1 MNPWLLVIAI
11 GIGTILLRGSFLA
24 LLGPG
29 SIPPALQRA
38 LRFVPAAVF
47 PAIAL
52 PAVLLIDGS
61 YAIALDNHRIYAAV
75 IAGLVG
81 YRSKSL
87 SLTMIAGLATLW
99 TLNAVL

>member
-29 SIPPALQRA
+29 SIPRPLQRA

-52 PAVLLIDGS
+52 PAVLLINGA
-61 YAIALDNHRIYAAV
+61 YAITFDNYRIYAAIV
-75 IAGLVG
+75 AGVVG
-81 YRSKSL
+81 YRTKSL
-87 SLTMIAGLATLW
+87 ALTMVAGLATLW
-99 TLNAVL
+99 TLNGLF

>member
-1 MNPWLLVIAI
+1 MNPWLLVIFI
-11 GIGTILLRGSFLA
+11 GIGTVLLRGSFLA

-61 YAIALDNHRIYAAV
+61 YAIAFDNHRIYAAV
-75 IAGLVG
+75 FAGLVG
-81 YRSKSL
+81 YRTKSL
-87 SLTMIAGLATLW
+87 SLTMVAGLTTLW
-99 TLNAVL
+99 ILSVLF

>member
-1 MNPWLLVIAI
+1 MNPWLLVAAI
-11 GIGTILLRGSFLA
+11 GIGTVGLRGSFLA

-52 PAVLLIDGS
+52 PAVLLLDGA
-61 YAIALDNHRIYAAV
+61 YAISFDNYRIYAAIV
-75 IAGLVG
+75 AALVG
-81 YRSKSL
+81 YRTKSL
-87 SLTMIAGLATLW
+87 AYTMVAGLTTLW
-99 TLNAVL
+99 TLTALF